1 MPSPFPGM
9 DPFLESPDWFPDLH
23 DGLIF
28 LIKEALQTRLPS
40 PYYART
46 RHRVWLD
53 LTYRPPVEPDV
64 DILRAATKKRRR
76 RPGGR
81 EAGGVAVAEPITSK
95 PVIVHVRPIMGEPI
109 EESYLVIHRRQ
120 GTDDTVVAVIEIL
133 SPSNKTP
140 GEKGRALYVAK
151 QQETIQTTVH
161 LIEIDLL
168 RAGAHATAV
177 PLDLAIAGA
186 GSFDYHVCVHRSDHP
201 TDFFVYPVKL
211 QEKLPAI
218 AIPPWPGTLMSR
230 SIFRPSSTVLMTPA
244 ATTGPSATTWPRSI
258 RPFVRRRPS
267 GSRHASRPDRRGP
280 DRIRQKPKPQAGSL
294 PCRQPD
300 PWSTIAMRRSR
311 SRAASV
317 VSIGDSALTTYG
329 IDG

>member
-9 DPFLESPDWFPDLH
+9 DPFLESPEWFPDLH

-28 LIKEALQTRLPS
+28 LIKESLQTRLPS

-46 RHRVWLD
+46 RQRVWLD

-64 DILRAATKKRRR
+64 DILRATSKKRRR
-76 RPGGR
+76 RPAGR
-81 EAGGVAVAEPITSK
+81 DDGGVAVAEPITSK
-95 PVIVHVRPIMGEPI
+95 PVVVHVRPIMGEPI

-211 QEKLPAI
+211 QGRLPVI
-218 AIPPWPGTLMSR
+218 AIPLMVGDPDVTLDLQTVFDR
-230 SIFRPSSTVLMTPA
+230 AYDAGGYDRAVRYDLATVDPPLRPAQARWVKA
-244 ATTGPSATTWPRSI
+244 APLGPIGGALI
-258 RPFVRRRPS
+258 ES
-267 GSRHASRPDRRGP
+267 GGNEAASR
-280 DRIRQKPKPQAGSL
+280 SL